1 VLNGEVTISFLKA
14 GHTGVEIRS
23 KRGAETEYSFL
34 ARDTEAPYVDTR
46 ANLTPGPE
54 TRYYVGQFL
63 VRDALVGQ
71 LSDVLVVTVPG
82 VA

>member
-1 VLNGEVTISFLKA
+1 
-14 GHTGVEIRS
+14 
-23 KRGAETEYSFL
+23 
-34 ARDTEAPYVDTR
+34 VDTC

-63 VRDALVGQ
+63 RREALAGE

-82 VA
+82 VALDTFGGERILPFRRRLVGCSQYPLDCAAER

>member
-1 VLNGEVTISFLKA
+1 LDQPAIERYT
-14 GHTGVEIRS
+14 
-23 KRGAETEYSFL
+23 
-34 ARDTEAPYVDTR
+34 PR

-63 VRDALVGQ
+63 VRDTLVGQ
-71 LSDVLVVTVPG
+71 LKDVLVVTIPG